1 MFFFWLK
8 EQKKRTM
15 LHKDDFTRS
24 SSVAGAFG
32 PNLEKKKRGSRIS
45 TRFGFQDLNDVYS
58 SCHEPGRK

>member
-15 LHKDDFTRS
+15 LHDFTRS
-24 SSVAGAFG
+24 SSVAGEFG